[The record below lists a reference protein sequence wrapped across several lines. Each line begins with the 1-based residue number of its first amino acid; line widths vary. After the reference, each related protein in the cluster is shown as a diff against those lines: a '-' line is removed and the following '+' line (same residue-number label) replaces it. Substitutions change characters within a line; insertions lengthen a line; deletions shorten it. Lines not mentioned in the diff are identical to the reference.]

1 MTIRLHQPVV
11 CPILVGRSAE
21 LNVLQECIETAAS
34 GQGGVVLLSGEAGIG
49 KSRLVAELQQSASA
63 QDFQLLSGQCF
74 PTDRSCSYAPL
85 LDLLR
90 AFLVPL
96 SPAQITT
103 AMGASARALVPLLPE
118 YVQYLPELARLPPLS
133 PLEPEQEKRRLF
145 ATLGEVFTKQ
155 VNAQPLLLVIED
167 LHWSDEST
175 LEFLLFF
182 ARKAAAYRLLVVLT
196 YRSDEVHQV
205 LRSFLAQLDR
215 ERLRQ
220 EVVLEPMNRTDAATM
235 LQTILQGRDSLPPGL
250 LDALYGLTEGNPFF
264 LEEVLKALIMA
275 GELVGGE
282 DGWHWKRTDTWRIPL
297 SLQEAVEL
305 RLTRLSTDA
314 QQVLQLAA
322 VAGRRF
328 DFALLQE
335 ITRNDEASLLEIMKE
350 LMAAQ
355 LVIEES
361 VEQFTFRHALTRQA
375 ITSGLLARERRALHG
390 TIARTLE
397 QLHAVA
403 VDAYLAD
410 LAYHFAE
417 AEQWSKTRE
426 YATRAAEQ
434 AQALSAPRAALEQWT
449 RVIHAAQQLGQS
461 VPPTCYRARGQA
473 YEILGDFEQAKVD
486 YERAL
491 QAARQEQEGH
501 LEWQSLLDLGFLW
514 TGRDYKRAGAYFQQ
528 VVDLARDLENAELQA
543 YSLNHQATWLLNTRQ
558 VTEALATNREALAL
572 FEAQHDQ
579 PGMIETLDLLGT
591 VYSLGGDSINAANVY
606 DRAIEYLREVGNRS
620 KLCSCLVTR
629 VAVAAPWGGHTCC
642 TVNGSLEDCERDL
655 VEALQ
660 LARELEWVTGE
671 AFVEIYFGGMLACF
685 GRIGDGLAHEQEA
698 LRLATEINHQQWI
711 AGAHDALARIAL
723 SLLAPEQALSHAEA
737 GLEAARELGSTSWIT
752 NLIAEQVQA
761 YTALGQPKLAE
772 AALQEMRLGVEN
784 LHQDSDRYLLLVWA
798 ELALLNHR
806 PDLALERC
814 EQLLATAPQR
824 AGETE
829 SHVIP
834 RLWKCQGE
842 ALAAL
847 DRAEEAIQV
856 LEEARRGA
864 ILQQYLPLLW
874 QIERSLGRVFK
885 RQRRLEEAQQ
895 MFASARQGIA
905 LLSES
910 IEDPVLHSHFEQAAS
925 ETLPKEKPISARRTI
940 ANQYDGLT
948 EREREVAALIGQG
961 KSNAEIAELLIVSK
975 RTVETYTSNVLSKL
989 GLTSRSQIALWTRD
1003 KGLVHDKE

>member
-11 CPILVGRSAE
+11 CPILVGRSSE
-21 LNVLQECIETAAS
+21 LNALQDCLEAAAS

-90 AFLVPL
+90 AFLAPL

-118 YVQYLPELARLPPLS
+118 YVQHLPELARLPPLS

-145 ATLGEVFTKQ
+145 ATLAEVFTKQ

-196 YRSDEVHQV
+196 YRSDEVHQL

-220 EVVLEPMNRTDAATM
+220 EVVLEPMTRTDTATM
-235 LQTILQGRDSLPPGL
+235 LQTILQRRDSLPPGL

-275 GELVGGE
+275 GELVEGG
-282 DGWHWKRTDTWRIPL
+282 DGWHWNRTDTWRIPL

-314 QQVLQLAA
+314 RQVLQLAA

-335 ITRNDEASLLEIMKE
+335 ITRKDEASLLEVMKE

-397 QLHAVA
+397 RLHAV
-403 VDAYLAD
+403 VLDAYLAD

-417 AEQWSKTRE
+417 AEQWSKTKE
-426 YATRAAEQ
+426 YAKRAAEQ
-434 AQALSAPRAALEQWT
+434 AQALSAPRAAVEQWT
-449 RVIHAAQQLGQS
+449 RVMQAAQQLGQA

-491 QAARQEQEGH
+491 QAARQTEERH

-528 VVDLARDLENAELQA
+528 AVDLARDLERCRTAGIQSQSSGQLATQ
-543 YSLNHQATWLLNTRQ
+543 HQA
-558 VTEALATNREALAL
+558 
-572 FEAQHDQ
+572 
-579 PGMIETLDLLGT
+579 G
-591 VYSLGGDSINAANVY
+591 
-606 DRAIEYLREVGNRS
+606 
-620 KLCSCLVTR
+620 
-629 VAVAAPWGGHTCC
+629 
-642 TVNGSLEDCERDL
+642 
-655 VEALQ
+655 
-660 LARELEWVTGE
+660 
-671 AFVEIYFGGMLACF
+671 
-685 GRIGDGLAHEQEA
+685 
-698 LRLATEINHQQWI
+698 
-711 AGAHDALARIAL
+711 
-723 SLLAPEQALSHAEA
+723 
-737 GLEAARELGSTSWIT
+737 
-752 NLIAEQVQA
+752 
-761 YTALGQPKLAE
+761 
-772 AALQEMRLGVEN
+772 
-784 LHQDSDRYLLLVWA
+784 
-798 ELALLNHR
+798 
-806 PDLALERC
+806 
-814 EQLLATAPQR
+814 
-824 AGETE
+824 
-829 SHVIP
+829 
-834 RLWKCQGE
+834 
-842 ALAAL
+842 
-847 DRAEEAIQV
+847 
-856 LEEARRGA
+856 RRG
-864 ILQQYLPLLW
+864 P
-874 QIERSLGRVFK
+874 G
-885 RQRRLEEAQQ
+885 
-895 MFASARQGIA
+895 
-905 LLSES
+905 
-910 IEDPVLHSHFEQAAS
+910 
-925 ETLPKEKPISARRTI
+925 
-940 ANQYDGLT
+940 NQ
-948 EREREVAALIGQG
+948 
-961 KSNAEIAELLIVSK
+961 S
-975 RTVETYTSNVLSKL
+975 
-989 GLTSRSQIALWTRD
+989 
-1003 KGLVHDKE
+1003 

>member
-1 MTIRLHQPVV
+1 MTFRLHQPVV
-11 CPILVGRSAE
+11 CPILVGRSSE
-21 LNVLQECIETAAS
+21 MNVLQEYIETAAG
-34 GQGGVVLLSGEAGIG
+34 GQGGIVLLSGEAGIG

-90 AFLVPL
+90 AFLAPL

-103 AMGASARALVPLLPE
+103 AMGASARALLPLLPE
-118 YVQYLPELARLPPLS
+118 YVQHLPELVRLPPLS

-145 ATLGEVFTKQ
+145 ATLAEVLTKQ

-182 ARKAAAYRLLVVLT
+182 ARKAAAYRLLMVLT
-196 YRSDEVHQV
+196 YRSDEVHQL

-220 EVVLEPMNRTDAATM
+220 QVVVEPMNRTDVATM
-235 LQTILQGRDSLPPGL
+235 LQTILQRRDSLPPGL
-250 LDALYGLTEGNPFF
+250 LDALYSLTEGNPFF

-275 GELVGGE
+275 GELVEGE
-282 DGWHWKRTDTWRIPL
+282 DEWHWKRTDSWRIPL

-375 ITSGLLARERRALHG
+375 ITSGLLARERRTLHG

-397 QLHAVA
+397 RLHAVA
-403 VDAYLAD
+403 LDAYLAD

-473 YEILGDFEQAKVD
+473 YEILGDFEQAKLD

-491 QAARQEQEGH
+491 QAARQAEERH

-528 VVDLARDLENAELQA
+528 AVDLARDLGDTGLHAH
-543 YSLNHQATWLLNTRQ
+543 SLNRLGNWLLNTGQIAEVQ
-558 VTEALATNREALAL
+558 VTHHEALAL

-579 PGMIETLDLLGT
+579 PGMAETLDLLGT
-591 VYSLGGDSINAANVY
+591 FSLHVGDEITAVQMY
-606 DRAIEYLREVGNRS
+606 GRAIELLRAVDNRS
-620 KLCSCLVTR
+620 VLSSCLTMCASSASPR
-629 VAVAAPWGGHTCC
+629 CGDTTC
-642 TVNGSLEDCERDL
+642 TANWSLKECEGDL
-655 VEALQ
+655 AEALH
-660 LARELEWVTGE
+660 LACEIEWTAGE
-671 AFVEIYFGGMLACF
+671 AFTNLIFGVTLAYFGQLGRALAQAQR
-685 GRIGDGLAHEQEA
+685 G
-698 LRLATEINHQQWI
+698 LRLATEIDHQQWV
-711 AGAHDALARIAL
+711 AGAHDALARISL
-723 SLLAPEQALSHAEA
+723 LLLAPEQSLSHVEA
-737 GLEAARELGSTSWIT
+737 GLKVARALGSAFWIT
-752 NLIAEQVQA
+752 NLIDLQIQA
-761 YTALGQPKLAE
+761 YAAVGQPKLAE
-772 AALQEMRLGVEN
+772 AALQEVRSRAQYPRLMAER
-784 LHQDSDRYLLLVWA
+784 SLLLAWA
-798 ELALLNHR
+798 ELALVQHQ
-806 PDLALERC
+806 PDLALDRC
-814 EQLLATAPQR
+814 EQLLSTAPQR

-874 QIERSLGRVFK
+874 QIERSLGRVYK

-910 IEDPVLHSHFEQAAS
+910 IEDPVLRSHFEQAAS

-975 RTVETYTSNVLSKL
+975 RTVETYASNVLSKL